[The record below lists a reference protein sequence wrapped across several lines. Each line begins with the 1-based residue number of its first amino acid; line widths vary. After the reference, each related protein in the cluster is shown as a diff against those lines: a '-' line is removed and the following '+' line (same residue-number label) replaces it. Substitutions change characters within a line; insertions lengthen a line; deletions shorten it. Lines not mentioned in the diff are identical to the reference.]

1 MSRGVRDPSG
11 SAPAHTHGCCIA
23 GAAECCPPVAS
34 AARGIPEPGVLV
46 LDVVYILGIIAV
58 FVVVGLI
65 ARGVEKL

>member
-1 MSRGVRDPSG
+1 VLHRRCSETL
-11 SAPAHTHGCCIA
+11 SARR
-23 GAAECCPPVAS
+23 
-34 AARGIPEPGVLV
+34 ARGPRHPIPGVIV

>member
-1 MSRGVRDPSG
+1 MRIG
-11 SAPAHTHGCCIA
+11 SAASARVLHRN
-23 GAAECCPPVAS
+23 AANRCAS
-34 AARGIPEPGVLV
+34 AAPCGPRHPESGVSV

>member
-1 MSRGVRDPSG
+1 
-11 SAPAHTHGCCIA
+11 
-23 GAAECCPPVAS
+23 
-34 AARGIPEPGVLV
+34 V